1 MRSHTDR
8 VAHGKYD
15 GTEATDRKI
24 AASIAEIA
32 EKYGVS
38 MTQVTLAWHF
48 KKGIASP
55 VIGATKEKY
64 LDDAAGAFDLQL
76 TDEDVAAIDA
86 HYLPHAVMGAL

>member
-1 MRSHTDR
+1 MQIDDVVR
-8 VAHGKYD
+8 
-15 GTEATDRKI
+15 EADCALADI
-24 AASIAEIA
+24 F
-32 EKYGVS
+32 
-38 MTQVTLAWHF
+38 AWHF

-86 HYLPHAVMGAL
+86 HYLPHVVMGAL